1 MMPAHGAKS
10 AADIAATGNLRSLT
24 LNIDGID
31 GDLLSILEWLDLNEV
46 DLLCM
51 QESKLHSAARQTVF
65 DAFLRHGFTAFFPDP
80 S

>member
-10 AADIAATGNLRSLT
+10 AADIAAAGNLRTRT

-31 GDLLSILEWLDLNEV
+31 GDLISILDRLDFNEV

-51 QESKLHSAARQTVF
+51 Q
-65 DAFLRHGFTAFFPDP
+65 
-80 S
+80 